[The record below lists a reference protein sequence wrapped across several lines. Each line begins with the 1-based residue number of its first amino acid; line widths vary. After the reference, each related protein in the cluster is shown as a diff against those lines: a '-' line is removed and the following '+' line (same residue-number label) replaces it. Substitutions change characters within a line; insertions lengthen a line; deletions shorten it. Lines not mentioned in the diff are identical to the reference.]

1 LCEPLQEK
9 NKGQKEK
16 KKTIKEKIGIHILK
30 GREGKE
36 GRERKIMIKI
46 KMETIYRTSKTFT
59 S

>member
-1 LCEPLQEK
+1 MCEPLQEK

-16 KKTIKEKIGIHILK
+16 KTMKEKIGIHILK

-46 KMETIYRTSKTFT
+46 KMETIYRISKTFT

>member
-1 LCEPLQEK
+1 MNPYK
-9 NKGQKEK
+9 RKIKGKKK
-16 KKTIKEKIGIHILK
+16 KKTMKEKIGIHILK

-46 KMETIYRTSKTFT
+46 KMETIYRISKTFT